1 MFMYH
6 VARHILLG
14 FYFTLPFW
22 KQNVSKSLSE
32 SNNSQ
37 KQQFLISCSFIC
49 GFQRFSTSHVGLS
62 GGIHISQWRGQE
74 TYITTPNFTLIIGK
88 HHNEEKNKHIWSY
101 FNPFLLFLSYFS
113 KPRFLIF
120 NYTFCVILFL
130 ILRNKKKKIIP
141 SKNMFSKQNVLIVI
155 GMVSKELT
163 RKSSNCFQI

>member
-1 MFMYH
+1 MDCKNRLVNKACSCTN

-62 GGIHISQWRGQE
+62 GGIHISQWWTGNINYDSQFYFDCRKALQWRKKNIFDHIW
-74 TYITTPNFTLIIGK
+74 THFSFSFHTFPNQDFWFLII
-88 HHNEEKNKHIWSY
+88 
-101 FNPFLLFLSYFS
+101 LF
-113 KPRFLIF
+113 
-120 NYTFCVILFL
+120 
-130 ILRNKKKKIIP
+130 
-141 SKNMFSKQNVLIVI
+141 M
-155 GMVSKELT
+155 
-163 RKSSNCFQI
+163 